1 MVAIRNFRLSFIWV
15 DTVPG
20 LLDGAAPQAPFAWLG
35 RRGDF
40 IYRFD
45 QAQAVHGSQPGVPQ
59 PGVPWCEPDSGHTF
73 WQHYFENKS
82 DLRGIT
88 GSQAWKRL
96 APLRRN
102 LPNGVAAGGACSDV
116 RIAGFFFS
124 HGTALAVT
132 LNLRGQAATPIEAA
146 KLAMTLRHD
155 AVLALPDAPKSLLTL
170 DALAAALRKRIHG
183 TDLAGLAVH
192 PGANQ
197 PFSIFT
203 VLEADGLTPLSDAKD
218 GDDTHRAL
226 EGVTR
231 WNPNFALVDLAQ
243 HPLAEALMKPST
255 HLGLKSD
262 LVYVRRSGAAIW
274 LPRLL
279 HSGQAGRKTL
289 SCYHNNMLHGS
300 IQLRSLVELVNFA
313 KSEAAQGRPPS
324 DAVKERAERAGA
336 LLRMMQDGK
345 DSTYRSRLLAAQIDQ
360 ALAK

>member
-1 MVAIRNFRLSFIWV
+1 MVAIKNIRLTFIWV
-15 DTVPG
+15 DSIPG

-40 IYRFD
+40 INRFD
-45 QAQAVHGSQPGVPQ
+45 TAQAARGGDL
-59 PGVPWCEPDSGHTF
+59 PGVPWSEPDSGHAF
-73 WQHYFENKS
+73 WRLYFENKP

-96 APLRRN
+96 APLRQN
-102 LPNGVAAGGACSDV
+102 LFNAAGAGGAYSEI
-116 RIAGFFFS
+116 RATAFYFS

-132 LNLRGQAATPIEAA
+132 LNLRGQAATPLDAA

-155 AVLALPDAPKSLLTL
+155 PVLALPHAPKPLLTL
-170 DALAAALRKRIHG
+170 DALAGVLRKGMHG
-183 TDLAGLAVH
+183 QNLAGLAVH

-203 VLEADGLTPLSDAKD
+203 VLEADGLTPLDDAKD

-243 HPLAEALMKPST
+243 HPLAEALVKPST

-262 LVYVRRSGAAIW
+262 LVYVRRSGVAIW

-279 HSGQAGRKTL
+279 HGGEAGRKSL

-300 IQLRSLVELVNFA
+300 IQLRSLVELANFA

-336 LLRMMQDGK
+336 LLRLMQDGK
-345 DSTYRSRLLAAQIDQ
+345 ENTYRSRLLAAQIEQ
-360 ALAK
+360 ALAT

>member
-1 MVAIRNFRLSFIWV
+1 MVAIKNFRLSFIWV
-15 DTVPG
+15 DSVPG
-20 LLDGAAPQAPFAWLG
+20 LLDGTAPQAPLAWLG

-40 IYRFD
+40 INRFEE
-45 QAQAVHGSQPGVPQ
+45 AQALGSGCPAPGQ

-96 APLRRN
+96 APLRQN
-102 LPNGVAAGGACSDV
+102 FQKVTGAGGACSEI
-116 RIAGFFFS
+116 RIAGFYFS

-132 LNLRGQAATPIEAA
+132 LNLRGQAATPLEAA
-146 KLAMTLRHD
+146 KLAMALRHD
-155 AVLALPDAPKSLLTL
+155 AMLALPEAPKTLLTL
-170 DALAAALRKRIHG
+170 DALATTLRKRMHD

-203 VLEADGLTPLSDAKD
+203 VLEAEGLAALADAKD

-231 WNPNFALVDLAQ
+231 WNPNFELVDLAQ
-243 HPLAEALMKPST
+243 YPLADALMKPSS

-279 HSGQAGRKTL
+279 ASGAAGRKTL

-300 IQLRSLVELVNFA
+300 IQLRSLVELANFV
-313 KSEAAQGRPPS
+313 KNESAQGRPPS
-324 DAVKERAERAGA
+324 DAVKERADRASA
-336 LLRMMQDGK
+336 LLRLMQDGK
-345 DSTYRSRLLAAQIDQ
+345 DSTYRSRLLAAQIEQ
-360 ALAK
+360 ALVK

>member
-1 MVAIRNFRLSFIWV
+1 MVAIKNFRLSFIWV

-20 LLDGAAPQAPFAWLG
+20 LLDGAAPQASFAWLG

-45 QAQAVHGSQPGVPQ
+45 AAQAARGGGQ
-59 PGVPWCEPDSGHTF
+59 PGVPWSEPDSGHAF
-73 WQHYFENKS
+73 WRLYFENKS

-96 APLRRN
+96 APLRQN
-102 LPNGVAAGGACSDV
+102 LPNGAAAGGACSEI
-116 RIAGFFFS
+116 RIAGFYFS

-132 LNLRGQAATPIEAA
+132 LNLRGQAATPLEAA
-146 KLAMTLRHD
+146 KLAMKLRHD
-155 AVLALPDAPKSLLTL
+155 AVLALPEAPKTLLTL
-170 DALAAALRKRIHG
+170 DALAAALRKRMHDK
-183 TDLAGLAVH
+183 DLAGLAVH

-203 VLEADGLTPLSDAKD
+203 VLEADGLTPLADAQD

-231 WNPNFALVDLAQ
+231 WNPNFELVDLAQ

-262 LVYVRRSGAAIW
+262 LVYLRRSGAAIW

-279 HSGQAGRKTL
+279 HSGEAGRKTL

-300 IQLRSLVELVNFA
+300 IQLRSLVELANFV
-313 KSEAAQGRPPS
+313 KSEAAQSRPPS
-324 DAVKERAERAGA
+324 DAVKERADRAST

-345 DSTYRSRLLAAQIDQ
+345 DSTYRSRLLAAEIDQ

>member
-1 MVAIRNFRLSFIWV
+1 MVAIKNLRLSFIWV

-20 LLDGAAPQAPFAWLG
+20 LLDGAAPQASFAWLG

-45 QAQAVHGSQPGVPQ
+45 AAQAARGGGQ
-59 PGVPWCEPDSGHTF
+59 PGVPWSEPDSGHAF
-73 WQHYFENKS
+73 WRLYFENKS

-96 APLRRN
+96 APLRQN
-102 LPNGVAAGGACSDV
+102 LPNGAAAGGACSEI
-116 RIAGFFFS
+116 RIAGFYFS

-132 LNLRGQAATPIEAA
+132 LNLRGQAATTLEAA
-146 KLAMTLRHD
+146 KLAMKLRHD
-155 AVLALPDAPKSLLTL
+155 AVLALPEAPKTLLTL
-170 DALAAALRKRIHG
+170 DALAAALRKRMHDK
-183 TDLAGLAVH
+183 DLAGLAVH

-203 VLEADGLTPLSDAKD
+203 VLEADGLTPLADAQD

-231 WNPNFALVDLAQ
+231 WNPNFELVDLAQ

-262 LVYVRRSGAAIW
+262 LVYLRRSGAAIW

-279 HSGQAGRKTL
+279 HSGEAGRKTL

-300 IQLRSLVELVNFA
+300 IQLRSLVELANFA
-313 KSEAAQGRPPS
+313 KSEAAQSRPPS
-324 DAVKERAERAGA
+324 DAVKERADRAST

-345 DSTYRSRLLAAQIDQ
+345 DSTYRSRLLAAEIDQ